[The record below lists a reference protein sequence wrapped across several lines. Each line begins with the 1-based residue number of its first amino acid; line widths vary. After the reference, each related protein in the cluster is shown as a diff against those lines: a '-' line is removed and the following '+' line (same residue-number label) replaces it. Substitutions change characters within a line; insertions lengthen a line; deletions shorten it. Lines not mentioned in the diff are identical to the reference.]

1 MKLLWRTPIK
11 IHRRADRRRQ
21 PRSREHRFSTAKA
34 TSSTQRPQ
42 TCTEAAT
49 KYYNY
54 IVNETDEE
62 REHRLPTLP
71 KATRLDQATLNVY
84 SQNSIRCDFVKILRC
99 SDRRQDYAR
108 QEVLSGI
115 WNPIISGQIV
125 NSFGQGKCTFDCQS
139 GNLKNYAF
147 GNHVSTSSCM
157 LRIEILITF
166 NVTCMWT
173 FHTNSLLHEY
183 LFLMHLHKSLLTIS

>member
-1 MKLLWRTPIK
+1 MKRGNTDC
-11 IHRRADRRRQ
+11 RRFQKRRDWIRQ
-21 PRSREHRFSTAKA
+21 RSMFT
-34 TSSTQRPQ
+34 
-42 TCTEAAT
+42 
-49 KYYNY
+49 
-54 IVNETDEE
+54 
-62 REHRLPTLP
+62 
-71 KATRLDQATLNVY
+71 
-84 SQNSIRCDFVKILRC
+84 VKIRFDAISSKFL
-99 SDRRQDYAR
+99 DAAPQDYAR
-108 QEVLSGI
+108 QEVLTGI